1 MASLRLDWEGRDVQT
16 EHKVSV
22 LYYALTYN
30 SHVLHFGSYI
40 SLELH
45 VLRSVLDREL

>member
-16 EHKVSV
+16 EHAVSV
-22 LYYALTYN
+22 LYYALAYH
-30 SHVLHFGSYI
+30 SHVLNLGSYTG
-40 SLELH
+40 LELH